1 MTPDAPQVSQ
11 PTIRLGTNASNQII
25 QRHAPRRC
33 TNEVTGKRC
42 AWSSR
47 KTTEQAHGHAGVG
60 VDGRLIPDG
69 ICCHTRLQRLSSDNA
84 VDYEVVFGDGRIA
97 NASVTMVED
106 LFGVLNDSGSALGLV
121 TCSDKR
127 LLP

>member
-25 QRHAPRRC
+25 GCGLRETLLFAKGTTTAPATPRTTTLHERGDWE
-33 TNEVTGKRC
+33 TLRLVVAQNNRTG
-42 AWSSR
+42 
-47 KTTEQAHGHAGVG
+47 
-60 VDGRLIPDG
+60 P
-69 ICCHTRLQRLSSDNA
+69 RLSSDNA